1 MPISAFSPA
10 LMSHSD
16 TPIQPH
22 SPGAPLTAH
31 RHQAAFGLHQQVIR
45 IGLDHRPVLA
55 VAADVAGDQPRVA
68 LAQSRSTQAQ
78 PRRGARRQ
86 VLQEDVGAHQ
96 HALDQRHLVGVLEVE
111 RDRLLAAVDPHPV
124 RRFAVH
130 RAVVAAGEVAFG
142 ALDLDHPRA
151 GVGQPAAAVRR
162 DLRLFECDDEHA
174 AQRTGRQRRVRAAG
188 QAGIGAGVHGDLQ
201 GLEFVAVVE
210 ALAAAAEL
218 PMFETILATGA
229 RGPMP
234 ALERS
239 LNAFGMAVLQRLD
252 DQDAC
257 PPRRLNDS
265 LAMLQREGKTVIA
278 TGGVA
283 SSGAGILR
291 LFVEHGARVEPPAG
305 GSRTA

>member
-1 MPISAFSPA
+1 
-10 LMSHSD
+10 MSHSD

-68 LAQSRSTQAQ
+68 LAQSHSTQAQ

-188 QAGIGAGVHGDLQ
+188 QAGIGAGFMAIFRAWNSWRLWKPSPLLRSCRCSKPSLRPAQ
-201 GLEFVAVVE
+201 G
-210 ALAAAAEL
+210 
-218 PMFETILATGA
+218 G
-229 RGPMP
+229 RWRPMP